1 MGVGR
6 VMGDENDE
14 RGTLTTAQITV
25 FNQSY
30 RVTSADNGARAARVA
45 RLVDTRMRETA
56 AQITTHDVA
65 RIAVLTALQI
75 ADELLTLKEMDDM
88 EHAVAVAT
96 DEDHEQPAPSGNG
109 EEPPATP
116 RGTWFESIFDS
127 ELSLPETREG
137 RMGSS
142 LSERLRTARQTEIES
157 DDVSDRP
164 EANSD

>member
-1 MGVGR
+1 
-6 VMGDENDE
+6 MGDENDGW
-14 RGTLTTAQITV
+14 GTLTTAQITV

-30 RVTSADNGARAARVA
+30 RVTSADNGERAAMVA

-75 ADELLTLKEMDDM
+75 ADELLMLKERDGR
-88 EHAVAVAT
+88 EHEVAAAAG
-96 DEDHEQPAPSGNG
+96 DEHGEPAPRGSGD
-109 EEPPATP
+109 EPPTTP

-127 ELSLPETREG
+127 ELTLPETREG

-157 DDVSDRP
+157 DVVSDGP
-164 EANSD
+164 EVGND

>member
-1 MGVGR
+1 
-6 VMGDENDE
+6 MGDERIGQE
-14 RGTLTTAQITV
+14 TLTTAQITV

-30 RVTSADNGARAARVA
+30 RVTSADNGKRAAMVA

-75 ADELLTLKEMDDM
+75 ADELLTLKEINDREPEVAAAPD
-88 EHAVAVAT
+88 ENHA
-96 DEDHEQPAPSGNG
+96 DPAPSGNG
-109 EEPPATP
+109 EAPLATP

-137 RMGSS
+137 RMGSN

-157 DDVSDRP
+157 DAMNDGP
-164 EANSD
+164 EVNSD